1 MKRSMEQNPVTV
13 AAQFGRVS
21 SVAAVW
27 LSVGL
32 YAKAGKYSKIMGV
45 LYTKAG
51 KYSQDIDG

>member
-1 MKRSMEQNPVTV
+1 MKRSMELNPVTV

-32 YAKAGKYSKIMGV
+32 YAKA
-45 LYTKAG
+45 AG
-51 KYSQDIDG
+51 KYSEDINGCFVR